1 MSPETSTKHSQYHP
15 ISYPQ
20 ETLKSVDRSTKV
32 FDRAVLYKY
41 GRKFKMCIA
50 VICHMCIVYL
60 PVFTYITYNC
70 GDFLLVNVG
79 INSPYWSME
88 YLGMLHIRWVDSG
101 PERRLCTRWAACW
114 WGCTNLDTTSEVSE
128 TWGQDGQHNYL
139 LVNVYI
145 SMENHHFIA
154 G

>member
-50 VICHMCIVYL
+50 VICHMCIYVYSI
-60 PVFTYITYNC
+60 FTSI
-70 GDFLLVNVG
+70 
-79 INSPYWSME
+79 
-88 YLGMLHIRWVDSG
+88 YLH
-101 PERRLCTRWAACW
+101 
-114 WGCTNLDTTSEVSE
+114 NL
-128 TWGQDGQHNYL
+128 
-139 LVNVYI
+139 
-145 SMENHHFIA
+145 
-154 G
+154 